1 MQAFTAT
8 LSPQVAEVTRA
19 MELGREA
26 AAYVSEKFIRP
37 VKLEFEKASRSA
49 GRPRGVLQKGT
60 ILLVAGLESLGE
72 CIFCEQLACQHA
84 DKSGTL
90 GEVRRLRS
98 WCASMLTKVDLWASS
113 YSVSSWRANNMLT
126 KVAAY

>member
-1 MQAFTAT
+1 MIFLRTCCASHRVLGIVCKHVQICANMQAFTAT

-49 GRPRGVLQKGT
+49 GRPRGVLQKGDYPF
-60 ILLVAGLESLGE
+60 LW
-72 CIFCEQLACQHA
+72 LAWNLWGSA
-84 DKSGTL
+84 SS
-90 GEVRRLRS
+90 VSS
-98 WCASMLTKVDLWASS
+98 WRASMLTKVEPSGKC
-113 YSVSSWRANNMLT
+113 V
-126 KVAAY
+126 V